1 MSAQA
6 RSRSTQGL
14 EADPAISCGPG
25 GWPLAGAGACFVLSG
40 FAALVYQTAWLRQ
53 FSLVFGTAELA
64 VATVLAAYMA
74 GLATGAALI
83 NRWLPRI
90 RRPLRAYAALELGIC
105 ISAVAVPALLAA
117 LGWILT
123 TALGHQPA
131 PPASR
136 GFGGS
141 LFYMTSAFIAL
152 GLPTALMGATLPLLA
167 RYAVRSD
174 REVARRI
181 GFLYAGNTLGAVGG
195 ALATG
200 FVLLPGLGLTRTVA
214 TAALVNLVAF
224 IIAARIARRTESTLQ
239 LPADRT
245 AASGKVAA
253 TRHERRLRF
262 THGPQWILPIM
273 LLSGGVSFVYEVL
286 WTRMLSHTL
295 GSSMHA
301 FATMLASVLAGIAL
315 GGALAAA
322 IVRHRTRAA
331 HAFVVAQLLTA
342 AASAFAYLHLD
353 AWVPAFGGVARNPWL
368 AMLLMLPATLAIGA
382 TYPLAVRVL
391 ASDAITPESAAA
403 RVYAWNTVGAVFG
416 ALLAGLAI
424 LPVLRFEGTA
434 HIAAAS
440 NLALAFLA
448 LVLLTRARLPWL
460 ITVFVIA
467 AGGAV
472 LFQPPMP
479 AHLLLASPLRLGPP
493 GVIRFYDVGR
503 SASVVVLERDGMLAL
518 RTNGLPEALVE
529 MAGTPPKF
537 SGEFWLSPLATIAN
551 PRATSILVIGL
562 GGGGVID
569 GAAPGI
575 RSIDVIELEPKV
587 LAADRAIG
595 ALRKR
600 DPLGDPRLNII
611 LNDARGALALTDK
624 RYDAIVSQPSH
635 PWTAGASHLYTREFM
650 QLARA
655 HLTAQG
661 VFIQWMN
668 IAYLDE
674 ALLRSFAATLLD
686 VFPELEIYRPDPN
699 TLVFVAALTPLDTV
713 ARLARN
719 SAPITSVP
727 QHYGRFGILAAED
740 VAAALVADHVSVRAL
755 AGGAEIITDDR
766 NRLATS
772 SVYELG
778 RGLSAASA
786 GRLLAPYDPLRS
798 ASGWLS
804 TDAARSFSVPYIA
817 RRLALYA
824 QLDPTLI
831 ERVSALAARVA
842 DQPTALYVRAIAQMA
857 KGDSPGAVHLLT
869 EAAALAPDNRQ
880 ILFERLR
887 PYLAALARGTAE
899 AQAVRLAAKLTGSA
913 AAVNDALRYG
923 AAEDWPHVAELDAK
937 LALANPTDA
946 WFFEAITARAEWR
959 SRVSDAELRQQ
970 FGGQCMGLVDQAIVS
985 QPAVAL
991 FELRARCAASAGQ
1004 ANALIESIYAFATG
1018 TRANLDYLSQEQL
1031 AAIAPHL
1038 DALARIAA
1046 GAGESLQVDARR
1058 AQEVL
1063 ALLAAVSEQVR
1074 ARGQIPL

>member
-6 RSRSTQGL
+6 RSLSTHGL
-14 EADPAISCGPG
+14 EAHPSTLSGPG

-53 FSLVFGTAELA
+53 FSLVYGTAELA

-83 NRWLPRI
+83 RRWLPGI
-90 RRPLRAYAALELGIC
+90 RKPLLVYAGLELGIC
-105 ISAVAVPALLAA
+105 ITAVAVPPLLAA
-117 LGWILT
+117 LGWLLT
-123 TALGHQPA
+123 AVLGHQA
-131 PPASR
+131 TPPASQ

-141 LFYMTSAFIAL
+141 LFYMASAFIVL

-167 RYAVRSD
+167 RYAVRSERD
-174 REVARRI
+174 VARRI
-181 GFLYAGNTLGAVGG
+181 GFLYAGNTAGAVGG

-214 TAALVNLVAF
+214 TGALVNLVAF
-224 IIAARIARRTESTLQ
+224 VVAARIASRSESALQ
-239 LPADRT
+239 LPAELAT
-245 AASGKVAA
+245 ALGKPAV
-253 TRHERRLRF
+253 TRGEPRIRHAQ
-262 THGPQWILPIM
+262 GPDWILPIM
-273 LLSGGVSFVYEVL
+273 LLSGAISFVYEVL
-286 WTRMLSHTL
+286 WTRMLSHVL
-295 GSSMHA
+295 GSSIYA
-301 FATMLASVLAGIAL
+301 FSTMLASVLTGIAL

-322 IVRHRTRAA
+322 VIRDRKSAA
-331 HAFVVAQLLTA
+331 HALVVVQLLTA

-353 AWVPAFGGVARNPWL
+353 AWVPVEGDVTRNPWFGV
-368 AMLLMLPATLAIGA
+368 LLMLPATLAIGA
-382 TYPLAVRVL
+382 TYPLAVRIL
-391 ASDAITPESAAA
+391 AGDTVTPEAAAA
-403 RVYAWNTVGAVFG
+403 RVYAWNTIGAVFG
-416 ALLAGLAI
+416 ALLAGLTI
-424 LPVLRFEGTA
+424 LPMLRFEGTA
-434 HIAAAS
+434 RLAAAS

-467 AGGAV
+467 AGGGM

-479 AHLLLASPLRLGPP
+479 ARLLLASPLGLGPP
-493 GVIRFYDVGR
+493 GAIRYYDVGR

-518 RTNGLPEALVE
+518 RTNGLPEALIE

-562 GGGGVID
+562 GGGGVVD

-575 RSIDVIELEPKV
+575 QSIDVIEIEPKV
-587 LAADRAIG
+587 LAADRAI
-595 ALRKR
+595 AVLRKR
-600 DPLGDPRLNII
+600 DPLRDSRLNII

-635 PWTAGASHLYTREFM
+635 PWTAGASHLYTREFL

-655 HLTAQG
+655 HLAAQG
-661 VFIQWMN
+661 VFVQWMN

-699 TLVFVAALTPLDTV
+699 TLIFVAAVAPLDTV

-719 SAPITSVP
+719 SAPISWVP
-727 QHYGRFGILAAED
+727 EHYGRFGILTAED
-740 VAAALVADHVSVRAL
+740 VAAALVADHVSARAL
-755 AGGAEIITDDR
+755 AQGAELITDDR

-772 SVYELG
+772 SVYEL
-778 RGLSAASA
+778 RHGLSAARA
-786 GRLLAPYDPLRS
+786 GQLLAPYDPLRG
-798 ASGWLS
+798 AGGWLS

-824 QLDPTLI
+824 PLDPTLI
-831 ERVSALAARVA
+831 ERIDALAARVV
-842 DQPTALYVRAIAQMA
+842 DQPTAHYVRAIAQMA
-857 KGDSPGAVHLLT
+857 KGDTVGAGQLLT
-869 EAAALAPDNRQ
+869 YAADLAPDNRQ

-887 PYLAALARGTAE
+887 PHLGALARGTAD
-899 AQAVRLAAKLTGSA
+899 ASIVRLAGKLTGSA
-913 AAVNDALRYG
+913 AAVNDADRYG
-923 AAEDWPHVAELDAK
+923 AANDWQHVAELDGT

-946 WFFEAITARAEWR
+946 WFFEALTQRAEWR
-959 SRVSDAELRQQ
+959 SRVSNTQLRQQ
-970 FGGQCMGLVDQAIVS
+970 LGGQCMGLVDQAIVS

-991 FELRARCAASAGQ
+991 FELRARCAAAEGQ
-1004 ANALIESIYAFATG
+1004 ANALIESIYAFAAG
-1018 TRANLDYLSQEQL
+1018 TRGNLDDLSDEQL
-1031 AAIAPHL
+1031 AALVPHL
-1038 DALARIAA
+1038 DALARVAA
-1046 GAGESLQVDARR
+1046 GAGASADVDARR
-1058 AQEVL
+1058 AQEVES
-1063 ALLAAVSEQVR
+1063 LLAAVSEQIK
-1074 ARGQIPL
+1074 ARGKNPQ